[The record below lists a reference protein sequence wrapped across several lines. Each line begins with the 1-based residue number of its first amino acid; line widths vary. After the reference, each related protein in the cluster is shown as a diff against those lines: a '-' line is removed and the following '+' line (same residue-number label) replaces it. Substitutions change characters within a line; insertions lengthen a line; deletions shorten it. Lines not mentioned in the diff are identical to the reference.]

1 MGQSTGCKRPSYKL
15 AAAGCFR
22 PQATAR
28 HVVVPESAARTP
40 HAGLVV
46 ELVRRAFNVDGRPE
60 PKCMSPKTDFA
71 RSQKTHASC
80 SLVAEQRPEPSPSAT
95 RPAAS
100 AARTWQELLHTQSR
114 PDGAHAT
121 DRLAG
126 TAAATR
132 LLVREAAFARDTP
145 AVGKPRERGRHCAAR
160 RGASDPGGVEAG
172 GHEWKSR
179 WQSGRNPWMEAHSPP
194 ISRPRMGAEDDGPE
208 KRTRLPDRLD
218 PGGPG
223 VPGSNKHCPT
233 RGRRLVIGRSRA
245 SGSSAPAGAGGFLGG
260 SAIHGLRCASPA
272 ATIRRPRLGA
282 EWHSGPS
289 PITSASAKFLAL
301 AFWGLGRSGDGSR
314 GRLQPA
320 RQCPRLRPREG
331 RPLVFLLSRSRLQ
344 PAFSCERDSQE
355 TSEKPAGS
363 RLAQKRKKNGS
374 VEGSATPT

>member
-1 MGQSTGCKRPSYKL
+1 MSM
-15 AAAGCFR
+15 
-22 PQATAR
+22 
-28 HVVVPESAARTP
+28 VVPSQNACPPKRTLPAAKKP
-40 HAGLVV
+40 
-46 ELVRRAFNVDGRPE
+46 
-60 PKCMSPKTDFA
+60 
-71 RSQKTHASC
+71 
-80 SLVAEQRPEPSPSAT
+80 T
-95 RPAAS
+95 RPARSLPSKDPSPAPRPRAPLPPRREPGKSCCIRSRDQTARMPPTAWPARRPPQGCWS
-100 AARTWQELLHTQSR
+100 ARRPLH
-114 PDGAHAT
+114 
-121 DRLAG
+121 
-126 TAAATR
+126 ATR
-132 LLVREAAFARDTP
+132 LQWGSPVNGADT
-145 AVGKPRERGRHCAAR
+145 AR